1 MKIELWEES
10 IDIFLLDIDISKEQE
25 KMTPQQINE
34 LLEVI
39 QKQFLKMEK
48 VANIDIYEDGEY
60 SSGIKDVSIY
70 LEKKSDVTL
79 KKFKSYFYRY
89 KSKLRKMGIVE

>member
-10 IDIFLLDIDISKEQE
+10 INIFLLDIDISKEQE
-25 KMTPQQINE
+25 KMDTQQINE
-34 LLEVI
+34 LLEII
-39 QKQFLKMEK
+39 QKEFLKMEK
-48 VANIDIYEDGEY
+48 VANIDIYDDGEY

-70 LEKKSDVTL
+70 LEKKPDVSM

-89 KSKLRKMGIVE
+89 RSKLRKVGIVE

>member
-10 IDIFLLDIDISKEQE
+10 IDIYLLDIDISKEQK
-25 KMTPQQINE
+25 KMTSEQINE

-48 VANIDIYEDGEY
+48 VAYIDIYDDGEY
-60 SSGIKDVSIY
+60 NSGIKDVSIY
-70 LEKKSDVTL
+70 LEKKSDITL

-89 KSKLRKMGIVE
+89 RSKLRKMGIVE

>member
-10 IDIFLLDIDISKEQE
+10 INMFLLDIDISKEQ
-25 KMTPQQINE
+25 KTMKVQQVNE
-34 LLEVI
+34 LLDIV
-39 QKQFLKMEK
+39 QKEFLKMEK

-70 LEKKSDVTL
+70 LEKKPDVSM

-89 KSKLRKMGIVE
+89 RSKLRKMGIVE